1 MPTTRSTFPR
11 GQEGQAA
18 GPSAD
23 GGPATEAPMGTV
35 AIIDGNS
42 LMHRAFHAVPPT
54 MNAPDGNPTNAV
66 FGFIAMF
73 LKLVGE
79 FDLTGVVCAF
89 DAGRPR
95 FRMEAI
101 EQYKA
106 QRPPTDPD
114 LKAQFP
120 LVEHLLEAMNVPIVR
135 IPGWEGDDILGTFA
149 RQGEE
154 SGCRI
159 LLVTGDK
166 DAYQLASPTTSIV
179 STKKG
184 LSEVVIY
191 GPDQVKARYGVTP
204 GQVPDYLGLKGDPS
218 DNIPGVPGVGEKTA
232 AKLIGEYG
240 SLDNLL
246 AHADE
251 VKGKVGERL
260 RANEDAARASRLVA
274 TIHRDLPVDRG
285 LLDVR
290 FPDFDPERVREAF
303 GALRFNAHLGKVLE
317 LQARARSGAPGQGAD
332 TSTTGAD
339 PRLGSAAQGATVVV
353 APVVEGRAATSLL
366 DHAVANHEWVGVA
379 ASLGSGEELFG
390 TSLTLCVATHGGVAR
405 FEDDAVLPVLVG
417 LIRGG
422 LVAAGDM
429 KRLLQ
434 VAVPADSSLPA
445 ALDASEVDPTRIFDA
460 SIAAYLLMS
469 NATGYPVSALLLE
482 YLDVIV
488 PSGVDAFEGTIVDAA
503 GALALRDEL
512 LRRLGEDDSLAC
524 LDRIELPLVP
534 VLLQMER
541 TGTAL
546 DTGVLRLQAATTGAR
561 LDGLRDEI
569 YTLAGER
576 FNIDSPKQLG
586 EVLFERLALPTRKRT
601 KTGYSTD
608 AKVLESLSSLHP
620 LPERV
625 LRYRELAK
633 MKSTYL
639 DALPRLLG
647 GDGRL
652 HTTFNQTVT
661 TTGRLSSSDPN
672 LQNIPVRT
680 AFGRQVREAF
690 KPAED
695 DYVFLS
701 ADYSQIEL
709 RLLAHLSQ
717 DDNLIHAFTSGADFH
732 RATAARV
739 FDVDPDEVTPEMRSR
754 AKAVNFGIVYG
765 QQAFGLGQSLHIGYA
780 EAQEMIDRYF
790 EAYPQV
796 RTYLDTTVAEARERG
811 YATTIFGRRR
821 HIPELA
827 SDNAT
832 VHSFG
837 ERTAMNHPMQGSAA
851 DIIKLAMVEVARRLA
866 LEHLSA
872 RLVLQV
878 HDELDFECPIDE
890 VERLSVLVADVMSHV
905 VALSV
910 PLNVS
915 VSTGTSWSA
924 AK

>member
-1 MPTTRSTFPR
+1 MSDIQSAMSWDMA
-11 GQEGQAA
+11 GQTG
-18 GPSAD
+18 SATVD
-23 GGPATEAPMGTV
+23 ASPLVDTPVQTV

-73 LKLVGE
+73 LKLMSE
-79 FDLTGVVCAF
+79 FDLTGVICAF
-89 DAGRPR
+89 DAGRPK

-106 QRPPTDPD
+106 QRPPMDPD
-114 LKAQFP
+114 LKVQFP
-120 LVEHLLEAMNVPIVR
+120 LVEQLLEAMNVPIVR

-154 SGCRI
+154 AGCRI

-179 STKKG
+179 TTRKG
-184 LSEVVIY
+184 LSDVAIY
-191 GPDQVKARYGVTP
+191 GPAQVKARYGVTP
-204 GQVPDYLGLKGDPS
+204 EQVPDYLGLKGDPS

-232 AKLIGEYG
+232 AKLIAEYG

-246 AHADE
+246 IHADE
-251 VKGKVGERL
+251 VKGKVGENL

-274 TIHRDLPVDRG
+274 TIHRDLPVDGG

-317 LQARARSGAPGQGAD
+317 LRARAQSDAMGQDVPSSDDAD
-332 TSTTGAD
+332 H
-339 PRLGSAAQGATVVV
+339 RLGTAVEGAAVVV
-353 APVVEGRAATSLL
+353 SPVLEGVAAAALV
-366 DHAVANHEWVGVA
+366 DDAIVNHEWVGVA

-390 TSLTLCVATHGGVAR
+390 TSLTLCVASRGGVAR
-405 FEDDAVLPVLVG
+405 FDEDSTLPVLV
-417 LIRGG
+417 R
-422 LVAAGDM
+422 LVREGNIVAGDM
-429 KRLLQ
+429 KHLLQ
-434 VAVPADSSLPA
+434 TVVPADSAMPA
-445 ALDASEVDPTRIFDA
+445 ALDVSEIDPVRVFDA
-460 SIAAYLLMS
+460 SVAAYLLMS
-469 NATGYPVSALLLE
+469 GAAGYPVATLLAEYRGVVVPTGDDGLE
-482 YLDVIV
+482 EV
-488 PSGVDAFEGTIVDAA
+488 IVDAA
-503 GALALRDEL
+503 GALALREEL
-512 LRRLGEDDSLAC
+512 SDRLSEDGSLVC
-524 LDRIELPLVP
+524 LERIELPLIP

-546 DTGVLRLQAATTGAR
+546 DTGILRSFADTTAAE

-569 YTLAGER
+569 YTLAGEQ

-586 EVLFERLALPTRKRT
+586 EVLFDHLALPTRKKT

-647 GDGRL
+647 EDGRL

-661 TTGRLSSSDPN
+661 ITGRLSSSDPN

-680 AFGRQVREAF
+680 PFGRQVREAF

-709 RLLAHLSQ
+709 RLLAHLSK
-717 DDNLIHAFTSGADFH
+717 DENLIQAFTSGADFH

-739 FDVDPDEVTPEMRSR
+739 FDIDPDEVTPEMRSR

-765 QQAFGLGQSLHIGYA
+765 QQAFGLGQSLHIGYPQ
-780 EAQEMIDRYF
+780 AQEMIDRYF
-790 EAYPQV
+790 DAYPQV

-827 SDNAT
+827 STNAT
-832 VHSFG
+832 VRSFG

-851 DIIKLAMVEVARRLA
+851 DIIKLAMVETARRLD
-866 LEHLSA
+866 LEHFLA
-872 RLVLQV
+872 RFVLQV
-878 HDELDFECPIDE
+878 HDELDFECPQDE
-890 VERLSVLVADVMSHV
+890 IERLSALLGEVMPGV

-910 PLNVS
+910 PLDVS
-915 VSTGTSWSA
+915 VSTGGSWA
-924 AK
+924 ATK